1 MNGLVLKDKDII
13 GEMDLSL
20 KEGDRKTS
28 LVIPANF
35 DKNGN
40 INPEVAKELQDWHRT
55 HVDETHH
62 EEHLEDYVHPHK
74 SGERVFRH
82 IHINHGPDLE
92 KAIDAV
98 KEEISKNEAIRS
110 KYSTRFLAI

>member
-1 MNGLVLKDKDII
+1 M
-13 GEMDLSL
+13 
-20 KEGDRKTS
+20 
-28 LVIPANF
+28 
-35 DKNGN
+35 
-40 INPEVAKELQDWHRT
+40 QDWHRT

-62 EEHLEDYVHPHK
+62 EEHLEDYIHPHK

-110 KYSTRFLAI
+110 KYSTRFLQSNF